1 MLILFFLVSFLI
13 GSFPSAHIVSSLQG
27 VDIKKAGSGNAGATN
42 VLRSVGWKSGVI
54 VMIFDIVKGI
64 LPFWLFSY
72 FQIEPAIIQVEWI
85 PMMGGFLAVLG
96 HIFNPFMKFNGGKG
110 IATSVGLYLY
120 LLPIPCLMSALV
132 GAIVLYWKKIASLGS
147 ILGFFF
153 LPIFYVI
160 YAGENFSS
168 KILSLVILNFILVL
182 FTHRQ
187 NIKRIIDGTELS
199 FKNKSNGT

>member
-1 MLILFFLVSFLI
+1 LVVFFILSFFI
-13 GSFPSAHIVSSLQG
+13 GAFPSAHIISSLQG
-27 VDIKKAGSGNAGATN
+27 VDIKKTGSGNAGATN
-42 VLRSVGWKSGVI
+42 VLRTVGWKSGVT
-54 VMIFDIVKGI
+54 VMILDVAKGI
-64 LPFWLFSY
+64 LPFFIFPY
-72 FQIEPAIIQVEWI
+72 FTITDSLLPIEWV
-85 PMMGGFLAVLG
+85 PMSGGFLAVLG

-120 LLPIPCLMSALV
+120 LLPIPCLMSAVV

-153 LPIFYVI
+153 LPIFYI
-160 YAGENFSS
+160 GYMRENFSP
-168 KILSLVILNFILVL
+168 KILSLVIVNFFLVL
-182 FTHRQ
+182 YTHRQ